1 MIFLYKNIKFSEK
14 FTLNYNI
21 IQTFY
26 ENFEKFLKNVLT
38 ILKKYCK
45 I

>member
-1 MIFLYKNIKFSEK
+1 MFFLYKNINFLQK

-38 ILKKYCK
+38 F
-45 I
+45 